1 MPWTLNQPVSKQILR
16 SLARARPLLVTE
28 DKLPPSSPT
37 SLKPRIISGSVISVS
52 RHKKPKERQGRK
64 AFESPGEGGGRGGP
78 AGNPELSTAV
88 FGEGLVPLPL

>member
-1 MPWTLNQPVSKQILR
+1 MPWTLNQLVSKQILR

-64 AFESPGEGGGRGGP
+64 AFESPAGGGA